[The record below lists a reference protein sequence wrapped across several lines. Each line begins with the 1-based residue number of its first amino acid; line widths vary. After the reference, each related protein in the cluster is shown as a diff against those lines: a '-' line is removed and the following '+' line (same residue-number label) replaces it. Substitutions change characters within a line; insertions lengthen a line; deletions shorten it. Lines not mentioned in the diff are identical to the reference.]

1 MRKNLLALLVT
12 AGTVLSPQ
20 AIARDIEA
28 EAIGRCEIPAS
39 APIFDRRT
47 GRLPSAWTIEDMQS
61 QSPALPEV
69 MVDGWKPAPAA
80 ADMLLSQIANEVGFA
95 YSGPAGLPV
104 VSWDGRTAPLADVI
118 DDLVTQA
125 GGDWSFDGKNL
136 FVFEAPLPK
145 TANARFMLPE
155 DRDQRL
161 ATVDILRGFD
171 IALEVTGGEARL
183 TGERSEL
190 EDARAALSSADELR
204 VYDVLFMRG
213 RPDAGRYDWSALG
226 AFSQSQQGAGGQF
239 IFSEEDLSVLM
250 ERLQGSGDLVE
261 DSGQSVAAPK
271 GWKLA
276 VPPTQCGLGT
286 GEVIVGLD
294 EADSGISLSLTG
306 NGEEVDFKGFS
317 LGTTALSVSSKP
329 QDGWISM
336 VAVRP
341 RLVTFSGA

>member
-1 MRKNLLALLVT
+1 MRKHLLALLAT
-12 AGTVLSPQ
+12 AGTIFSPQ
-20 AIARDIEA
+20 AMARDAEA
-28 EAIGRCEIPAS
+28 QAIGRCEIPAS
-39 APIFDRRT
+39 APIFDRRE
-47 GRLPSAWTIEDMQS
+47 GRLPSTWTIEDMQS
-61 QSPALPEV
+61 GGQALPDV

-80 ADMLLSQIANEVGFA
+80 ADKLLTEIAKEAGFA
-95 YSGPAGLPV
+95 YSGPASLPSA
-104 VSWDGRTAPLADVI
+104 SWDGRSAPLTAVI
-118 DDLVTQA
+118 DDLVSQF

-136 FVFEAPLPK
+136 YVFKAPLPK
-145 TANARFMLPE
+145 TASALFTLPS

-171 IALEVTGGEARL
+171 LAVDVSGSEARL

-190 EDARAALSSADELR
+190 EEARKALSGASELQ
-204 VYDVLFMRG
+204 VYDVLFLRG
-213 RPDAGRYDWSALG
+213 RPDAGRYNWAALG
-226 AFSQSQQGAGGQF
+226 AIGQTPQGAGGRF
-239 IFSEEDLSVLM
+239 VFSDEDLNALT
-250 ERLQGSGDLVE
+250 ERLRASGDLVE

-294 EADSGISLSLTG
+294 GAESGMSLSLTG
-306 NGEEVDFKGFS
+306 NGESSDFAQFS
-317 LGTTALSVSSKP
+317 LGTTALSVSSEP
-329 QDGWISM
+329 RDGWISM

>member
-1 MRKNLLALLVT
+1 MRKNLLALLAM
-12 AGTVLSPQ
+12 AGTVYAPQ
-20 AIARDIEA
+20 AMARDVEA
-28 EAIGRCEIPAS
+28 ETIGRCEIPAA
-39 APIFDRRT
+39 APVFDRRS

-61 QSPALPEV
+61 ENPALPEV

-80 ADMLLSQIANEVGFA
+80 ADKLLSQIANEVGFA
-95 YSGPAGLPV
+95 YSGPAGLPTA
-104 VSWDGRTAPLADVI
+104 SWDGRTASLADVI

-125 GGDWSFDGKNL
+125 GGDWSFDGKSL

-145 TANARFMLPE
+145 TASARFMLPQ

-171 IALEVTGGEARL
+171 LALEVSDGEARM

-190 EDARAALSSADELR
+190 EEARKALSGTDELR
-204 VYDVLFMRG
+204 VYDVLFLRG

-226 AFSQSQQGAGGQF
+226 AVSQSQQGAGGQF
-239 IFSEEDLSVLM
+239 VFSEEDLTILM

-276 VPPTQCGLGT
+276 VPPAQCGLGT

-294 EADSGISLSLTG
+294 EADGGLSLSLAG
-306 NGEEVDFKGFS
+306 SGEKADFAAFA